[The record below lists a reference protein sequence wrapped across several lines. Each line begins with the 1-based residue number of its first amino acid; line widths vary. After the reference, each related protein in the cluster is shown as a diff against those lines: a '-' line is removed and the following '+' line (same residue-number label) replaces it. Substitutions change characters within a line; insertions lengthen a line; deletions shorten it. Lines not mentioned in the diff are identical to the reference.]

1 MHSTVVQNRANHKGL
16 LIPSLLTLEAC
27 YAPLLGKEDGGIA
40 IRERGI
46 AIGEREQSHRRTA
59 LLYHIE
65 LVQENA
71 QDSQRTDETHQEK
84 EDSEEAAPQRAPV
97 GKLILDNRLGNKP
110 SQEDAGQE
118 ATDRQ
123 EDLSCDE
130 IKHIKQC
137 LVAHIQPIDSPQ

>member
-1 MHSTVVQNRANHKGL
+1 MNCKGGRCTAPSYRTKL
-16 LIPSLLTLEAC
+16 TTKGCSFPLSSLLKHATHLS
-27 YAPLLGKEDGGIA
+27 LGKRTGGGH
-40 IRERGI
+40 RGAGALPSGSRGK
-46 AIGEREQSHRRTA
+46 AIGERA

-84 EDSEEAAPQRAPV
+84 EDTEEAAPQRAPV

-118 ATDRQ
+118 ATDR
-123 EDLSCDE
+123 
-130 IKHIKQC
+130 
-137 LVAHIQPIDSPQ
+137 